1 MKYHLFPLFLLG
13 FISIC
18 SLQAN
23 DGVFYTSGN
32 HLIPIQETEISVAKE
47 VLKIKRTAEDW
58 LDIYVDYEFANP
70 GDEKTLLV
78 GFEAAMP
85 FGDADWSSK
94 DGAHPYIRDFSVI
107 LNEKTLTY
115 QTGISFEEEYY
126 KENQVT
132 ARNISADSLELL
144 YSELGAFTYVYY
156 FKAPFQ
162 KGKNSL
168 KHHYRYKLS
177 ESVSNLYEI
186 TYILTAANRWANKQ
200 IDDFTLEIDLGPFQ
214 DFYMKNT
221 FFDQITNS
229 FSNQSSWEVNG
240 KAEIVGPNQ
249 VPVFFQ
255 NDIYYTYFSVLEGPI
270 TFKQKNFHPDG
281 ELHIAAKRIFGFYEE
296 TTFNYREH
304 KLPFRLDPILKVT
317 YSQDEISFKILRNY
331 PWARRGYVFKT
342 SEIQR
347 YYEDLPWYKPN
358 PDYEPKL
365 EDGFLEE
372 LIWLKEV
379 KENGF
384 R

>member
-1 MKYHLFPLFLLG
+1 MK
-13 FISIC
+13 FITAFILSFFFFSI
-18 SLQAN
+18 LQAN

-47 VLKIKRTAEDW
+47 VLKIKRTEEGW
-58 LDIYVDYEFANP
+58 LDIYVDYEFVNP
-70 GDEKTLLV
+70 GKVKTLLV

-85 FGDADWSSK
+85 QGDADWSSK
-94 DGAHPYIRDFSVI
+94 DGTHPYIRDFSVI
-107 LNEKTLTY
+107 LNEETLAY

-126 KENQVT
+126 QDNQIK
-132 ARNISADSLELL
+132 ARNISEDSLEFL
-144 YSELGAFTYVYY
+144 YGELGAFTYVYY
-156 FKAPFQ
+156 FNAPFQ
-162 KGKNSL
+162 KGINRL

-177 ESVSNLYEI
+177 ESVSTLYDI

-214 DFYMKNT
+214 DFYMMNT
-221 FFDQITNS
+221 FFDQITSS

-255 NDIYYTYFSVLEGPI
+255 NDVYYTYFSVLEGPI

-281 ELHIAAKRIFGFYEE
+281 ELYIAAERIFGFYED

-304 KLPFRLDPILKVT
+304 KLPFRLDPILKLT
-317 YSQDEISFKILRNY
+317 YSQDETSFKILRNY
-331 PWARRGYVFKT
+331 PWARRGFVFKT
-342 SEIQR
+342 PEIQR
-347 YYEDLPWYKPN
+347 YYESLSWYKPN
-358 PDYEPKL
+358 PDYQAKL

-372 LIWLKEV
+372 LTWLKEV
-379 KENGF
+379 KENGL